1 MVKKEKQTK
10 TRSMINLIGKHNIS
24 YDWLHTKPKKLL
36 THCIR
41 MINMI
46 KLTLKHWKKCL
57 YLDQVLNPVWWYCC
71 WMVVVMACNV
81 ILHG

>member
-24 YDWLHTKPKKLL
+24 SDWLHTKPKKLL
-36 THCIR
+36 ITHYIR

-46 KLTLKHWKKCL
+46 KLTLKRWKKL
-57 YLDQVLNPVWWYCC
+57 SLFGSGIW
-71 WMVVVMACNV
+71 
-81 ILHG
+81 